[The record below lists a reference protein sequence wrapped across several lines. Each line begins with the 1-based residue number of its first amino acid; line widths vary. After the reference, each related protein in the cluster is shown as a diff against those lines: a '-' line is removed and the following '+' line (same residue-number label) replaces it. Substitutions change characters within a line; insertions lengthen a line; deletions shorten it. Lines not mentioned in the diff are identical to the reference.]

1 MCTRTRYTLNRLLVV
16 FLFTF
21 SFVYWQLSNWTHC
34 GPKTRYQ
41 NNVFFAHIG
50 VSLPLL
56 QMILYLFVRFGDCFS
71 VFLILKYIQNRFPG
85 GNFTRGWNEY
95 RDGFGDLTSGSFWLG
110 NEKVR
115 QLTED
120 GAASWEIQVKVFA
133 TQWWHSEPSNF
144 RLSGDN
150 YTLQVDGRMQYKDGK
165 QDLSHWSHQAHRLV
179 VIITYRNPYLF
190 WWRFCTNASLNK

>member
-1 MCTRTRYTLNRLLVV
+1 
-16 FLFTF
+16 
-21 SFVYWQLSNWTHC
+21 
-34 GPKTRYQ
+34 
-41 NNVFFAHIG
+41 
-50 VSLPLL
+50 
-56 QMILYLFVRFGDCFS
+56 MILYLFVRFGDCFS
-71 VFLILKYIQNRFPG
+71 VFLILKYIQNRFRG

-165 QDLSHWSHQAHRLV
+165 QDLSH
-179 VIITYRNPYLF
+179 
-190 WWRFCTNASLNK
+190 